1 MGIVW
6 FIVILGG
13 IVLVHE
19 FGHFIFS
26 KIFGVYVYEFSIG
39 MGPKI
44 FHFKRKN
51 KETEYCIRLIP
62 IGGFVSLAGEDA
74 DDNKKI
80 PENRKLYSKPVWQR
94 LLIMVA
100 GVMNNFI
107 FAFLLLFIMAFI
119 YGSVDTTPLIGDV
132 TEGYPAYT
140 AGLKKGDTILKIDNN
155 KVSNFS
161 EIQLYLQ
168 TSEGKE
174 MQFTVLGVDGK
185 ERVIKITPDKVET
198 DDGKENYVIGVSL
211 DSTILN
217 EGLKSIL
224 SSKKGIFKKLSLSS
238 KQILP
243 SLSYAGKTTISLYKT
258 MFLTI
263 KQLFTGRASVKDL
276 SGPVGIYTIVSSE
289 AKEGLQN
296 ILYLTAYLSINV
308 GFINLLPFPAFD
320 GGRVVF
326 LIIEKIR
333 KKRAPVKVEAIVNG
347 VGFILLLLLMAF
359 VTFNDI
365 LRII

>member
-1 MGIVW
+1 MGILW
-6 FIVILGG
+6 FILILGA

-39 MGPKI
+39 MGPKL
-44 FHFKRKN
+44 FHYKK
-51 KETEYCIRLIP
+51 KDGETEYCIRLIP

-80 PENRKLYSKPVWQR
+80 DEDRKLYSKPVWQR
-94 LLIMVA
+94 FLIMVA
-100 GVMNNFI
+100 GVTNNFI
-107 FAFLLLFIMAFI
+107 FAFLLLFIMALI
-119 YGSVDTTPLIGDV
+119 YGSVSTKPVVDSV
-132 TEGYPAYT
+132 TLGMPAEI
-140 AGLKKGDTILKIDNN
+140 AGIKEGDTIVSIDNQ
-155 KVSNFS
+155 KVSSFS

-174 MQFTVLGVDGK
+174 MEFILKGKDNK
-185 ERVIKITPDKVET
+185 ERVVKITPDKVTNE
-198 DDGKENYVIGVSL
+198 DGKDSYVIGIAL
-211 DSTILN
+211 DTKVN
-217 EGLKSIL
+217 
-224 SSKKGIFKKLSLSS
+224 KGFM
-238 KQILP
+238 P
-243 SLSYAGKTTISLYKT
+243 SLKYAGETTITLYKL
-258 MFLTI
+258 MFTTI
-263 KQLFTGRASVKDL
+263 KQLFNGRASVKDL
-276 SGPVGIYTIVSSE
+276 SGPVGIYTIVSEESK
-289 AKEGLQN
+289 AGIQN

-333 KKRAPVKVEAIVNG
+333 RKRVPVKVEAIVNG
-347 VGFILLLLLMAF
+347 VGFALLMLLMVF

-365 LRII
+365 LRLL

>member
-1 MGIVW
+1 MGILW
-6 FIVILGG
+6 FIIILGA

-26 KIFGVYVYEFSIG
+26 KMFGVYVYEFSIG
-39 MGPKI
+39 MGPKL
-44 FHFKRKN
+44 FHYKKKN
-51 KETEYCIRLIP
+51 GETEYCIRLIP

-80 PENRKLYSKPVWQR
+80 PEERKLYSKPVWQR
-94 LLIMVA
+94 FLIMVA

-107 FAFLLLFIMAFI
+107 FAFLLLFVMALI
-119 YGSVDTTPLIGDV
+119 YGSASTKPVVDSV
-132 TEGYPAYT
+132 TLGLPAEV
-140 AGLKKGDTILKIDNN
+140 AGIKKGDTIISIEDQKI
-155 KVSNFS
+155 STFS

-174 MQFTVLGVDGK
+174 MTFGVKDIKGNK
-185 ERVIKITPDKVET
+185 KYVKITPDKVLDE
-198 DDGKENYVIGVSL
+198 DGKEKYVIGISL
-211 DSTILN
+211 DTKVNKGFIP
-217 EGLKSIL
+217 SI
-224 SSKKGIFKKLSLSS
+224 K
-238 KQILP
+238 
-243 SLSYAGKTTISLYKT
+243 YAGETTLNLYKL
-258 MFLTI
+258 MFTTI
-263 KQLFTGRASVKDL
+263 KQLFNGRASVKDL
-276 SGPVGIYTIVSSE
+276 SGPVGIYTIVSEESK
-289 AKEGLQN
+289 AGFQN

-333 KKRAPVKVEAIVNG
+333 RKRVPVKVEAIVNG
-347 VGFILLLLLMAF
+347 TGFVLLILLMLF

-365 LRII
+365 LRLL

>member
-1 MGIVW
+1 MGILW
-6 FIVILGG
+6 FILILGA

-39 MGPKI
+39 MGPKLL
-44 FHFKRKN
+44 HYKKKN
-51 KETEYCIRLIP
+51 GETEYCIRLIP

-74 DDNKKI
+74 DDNNKI
-80 PENRKLYSKPVWQR
+80 PEERKLYSKPVWQR
-94 LLIMVA
+94 FLIMVA

-107 FAFLLLFIMAFI
+107 FAFLLLFVMALI
-119 YGSVDTTPLIGDV
+119 YGSTTTKPIVSDV
-132 TEGYPAYT
+132 TPGMPAE
-140 AGLKKGDTILKIDNN
+140 AVGIKKGDTVVSIDGEKI
-155 KVSNFS
+155 SSFS

-174 MQFTVLGVDGK
+174 MEFALKDVSGNK
-185 ERVIKITPDKVET
+185 KVIKVTPDKIT
-198 DDGKENYVIGVSL
+198 GDDGKDKYVIGIVL
-211 DSTILN
+211 DTKVN
-217 EGLKSIL
+217 KGFVPSI
-224 SSKKGIFKKLSLSS
+224 K
-238 KQILP
+238 
-243 SLSYAGKTTISLYKT
+243 YAGETTLSLYKL
-258 MFLTI
+258 MFTTI

-276 SGPVGIYTIVSSE
+276 SGPVGIYSIVSEESK
-289 AKEGLQN
+289 AGFQN

-333 KKRAPVKVEAIVNG
+333 RKRVPAKVEGIVNG
-347 VGFILLLLLMAF
+347 AGFALLILLMIF

-365 LRII
+365 LRLL

>member
-1 MGIVW
+1 MGIIW
-6 FIVILGG
+6 FVLILGA

-39 MGPKI
+39 MGPKLL
-44 FHFKRKN
+44 HYKKKN
-51 KETEYCIRLIP
+51 GETEYCIRLIP

-74 DDNKKI
+74 DDNNKI
-80 PENRKLYSKPVWQR
+80 PEERKLYSKPVWQR
-94 LLIMVA
+94 FLIMVA

-107 FAFLLLFIMAFI
+107 FAFLLLFVMALI
-119 YGSVDTTPLIGDV
+119 YGSVTTKPIVDSV
-132 TEGYPAYT
+132 TLGMPAEL
-140 AGLKKGDTILKIDNN
+140 AGIQKGDTILSIDGQKIT
-155 KVSNFS
+155 SFS

-174 MQFTVLGVDGK
+174 MEFVLKDQSGNKRTVMV
-185 ERVIKITPDKVET
+185 TPNKTVN
-198 DDGKENYVIGVSL
+198 ENGEEGYVIGISL
-211 DSTILN
+211 DTKVN
-217 EGLKSIL
+217 
-224 SSKKGIFKKLSLSS
+224 KGFI
-238 KQILP
+238 P
-243 SLSYAGKTTISLYKT
+243 SLKYAGSTTLSLYKL
-258 MFLTI
+258 MFTTI
-263 KQLFTGRASVKDL
+263 KQLFNGRASVKDL
-276 SGPVGIYTIVSSE
+276 SGPVGIYTIVSEESK
-289 AKEGLQN
+289 AGFQN

-333 KKRAPVKVEAIVNG
+333 RKRVPAKVEGIVNA
-347 VGFILLLLLMAF
+347 VGFGLLMLLMIF

-365 LRII
+365 LRLL

>member
-1 MGIVW
+1 MGIIW
-6 FIVILGG
+6 FVLILGA

-39 MGPKI
+39 MGPKLL
-44 FHFKRKN
+44 HFKKKN
-51 KETEYCIRLIP
+51 GETEYCIRLIP

-80 PENRKLYSKPVWQR
+80 PEERKLYSKPVWQR
-94 LLIMVA
+94 FLIMVA

-107 FAFLLLFIMAFI
+107 FAFLLLFIMALI
-119 YGSVDTTPLIGDV
+119 YGSVTTKPVVDSV
-132 TEGYPAYT
+132 TLGMPAET
-140 AGLKKGDTILKIDNN
+140 AGIKNGDTILSIDGQKI
-155 KVSNFS
+155 SSFS

-168 TSEGKE
+168 TSEGKTME
-174 MQFTVLGVDGK
+174 FVVKDINGNKRSVMVTPDKTVGEDGK
-185 ERVIKITPDKVET
+185 ESYFIGIALDTKLNKGFIPSIK
-198 DDGKENYVIGVSL
+198 
-211 DSTILN
+211 
-217 EGLKSIL
+217 
-224 SSKKGIFKKLSLSS
+224 
-238 KQILP
+238 
-243 SLSYAGKTTISLYKT
+243 YAGETTLSLYKL
-258 MFLTI
+258 MFTTI
-263 KQLFTGRASVKDL
+263 KQLFNGRASVKDL
-276 SGPVGIYTIVSSE
+276 SGPVGIYTIVSEESK
-289 AKEGLQN
+289 AGLSN

-333 KKRAPVKVEAIVNG
+333 RKRVPVKIEAIVNG
-347 VGFILLLLLMAF
+347 VGFGLLMLLMIF

-365 LRII
+365 LRLL

>member
-1 MGIVW
+1 MGILW
-6 FIVILGG
+6 FILILGA

-44 FHFKRKN
+44 LHYKKKN
-51 KETEYCIRLIP
+51 GETEYCIRLIP

-80 PENRKLYSKPVWQR
+80 PEERKLYSKPVWQR
-94 LLIMVA
+94 FLIMVA

-107 FAFLLLFIMAFI
+107 FAFLLLFVMALI
-119 YGSVDTTPLIGDV
+119 YGSTTTKPIVNDV
-132 TEGYPAYT
+132 TAGMPAE
-140 AGLKKGDTILKIDNN
+140 AVGIQKGDTVVSIDGQKI
-155 KVSNFS
+155 SSFS

-174 MQFTVLGVDGK
+174 MEIGLKDASGNKRVVKVTPDKTTGEDGK
-185 ERVIKITPDKVET
+185 EK
-198 DDGKENYVIGVSL
+198 YVIGIVLDTKINKGFISSL
-211 DSTILN
+211 
-217 EGLKSIL
+217 K
-224 SSKKGIFKKLSLSS
+224 
-238 KQILP
+238 
-243 SLSYAGKTTISLYKT
+243 YAGETTLSLYKL
-258 MFLTI
+258 MFTTI
-263 KQLFTGRASVKDL
+263 KQLFNGRASVKDL
-276 SGPVGIYTIVSSE
+276 SGPVGIYTIVSEESK
-289 AKEGLQN
+289 AGLQN

-333 KKRAPVKVEAIVNG
+333 RKRVPAKVEAIVNG
-347 VGFILLLLLMAF
+347 TGFALLILLMIF

-365 LRII
+365 LRLL